1 MVLNNFRN
9 DYGHRKALYN
19 RFHDNRTSKKI
30 SWFFLKIDP
39 CRIHVSVMKS
49 ILNRWLAQFQPS
61 FYDVLARNLLIWS
74 LRNFNHHFMMFSRR
88 NRLIWSLRNFNHHF
102 MMFSRRNRLIRMQYD
117 AKLRSKPP
125 KKIWKIR
132 APKIGRTHHRRHFQ
146 INSASHT
153 HLNRRIRRNC
163 VFLTNYKQ

>member
-9 DYGHRKALYN
+9 DYGYRKALYN

-88 NRLIWSLRNFNHHF
+88 NRLI
-102 MMFSRRNRLIRMQYD
+102 RMQYD

-146 INSASHT
+146 INPASHT
-153 HLNRRIRRNC
+153 HLNRRIRSNG
-163 VFLTNYKQ
+163 VFLTN